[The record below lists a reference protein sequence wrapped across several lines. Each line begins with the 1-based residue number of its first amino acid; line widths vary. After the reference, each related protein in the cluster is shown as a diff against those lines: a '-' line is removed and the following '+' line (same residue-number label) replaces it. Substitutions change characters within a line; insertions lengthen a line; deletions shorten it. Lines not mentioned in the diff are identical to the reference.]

1 MASRPPRD
9 KANSQQDMTFYIL
22 CLIKRLIKM
31 SKFAKFTLV
40 NAMEFSLFRFYRR
53 NFWNQSLNLLR
64 RVTFWQRKKKLSD
77 IAAVCTINKA
87 CVRENTPRDTS
98 EETRA
103 SKICR

>member
-40 NAMEFSLFRFYRR
+40 NVIEFSLFRFYRR
-53 NFWNQSLNLLR
+53 NLLESIFELTTAR
-64 RVTFWQRKKKLSD
+64 DLLAKKE
-77 IAAVCTINKA
+77 KA
-87 CVRENTPRDTS
+87 E
-98 EETRA
+98 
-103 SKICR
+103 